1 MFYHMVFKIVTS
13 HDLRTDLAAIDVFGM
28 GAGGAAAPPGV
39 LD

>member
-1 MFYHMVFKIVTS
+1 MICQIGTNLVN
-13 HDLRTDLAAIDVFGM
+13 IDVFGM